1 MTKPTL
7 SPLFLLVFCT
17 GSALAQEHPP
27 SAPLWDVGLFAVGVT
42 QQAYPGAAERINRGL
57 VVPTVYYR
65 GKYLRADGDG
75 AGIRAIKTPRFE
87 FDVGFAAAFGSRAD
101 EVEIRRGMPE
111 LGTMVEFGPR
121 AKWNLGRY
129 VDGRLR
135 AEFPLRGVFDVSDSF
150 RQKGVSFE
158 PRLIWERR
166 VRDGWSYNA
175 SIAAL
180 IGDRKLNDTFYGV
193 APAYARADRPAYVA
207 DRGLIAVRLAAG
219 VSHAMGK
226 DWRVFLFTRIDDV
239 HAAAN
244 KDSPLMQ
251 KKTGGSV
258 GFGLSYTFL
267 RSKAMASD

>member
-7 SPLFLLVFCT
+7 PPLFLLAFCT
-17 GSALAQEHPP
+17 GNALAQENPP

-87 FDVGFAAAFGSRAD
+87 FDIGFAAAFGSRAD
-101 EVEIRRGMPE
+101 EVAIRRGMPE

-121 AKWNLGRY
+121 AKWNLGPY

-135 AEFPLRGVFDVSDSF
+135 AEFPLRGVFDISDSF
-150 RQKGVSFE
+150 RQKGIAFE
-158 PRLIWERR
+158 PKLIWERR

-175 SIAAL
+175 SIGAL
-180 IGDRKLNDTFYGV
+180 ITVWPSPSSPLS
-193 APAYARADRPAYVA
+193 ADG
-207 DRGLIAVRLAAG
+207 GLIAVRLAAG

-226 DWRVFLFTRIDDV
+226 DWRLFLFTRIDDV

-244 KDSPLMQ
+244 KGSPLMQ

-267 RSKAMASD
+267 RSKALASD